1 MADPLPPPVGNDGG
15 DAPPP
20 CAIADDAADTLEALT
35 LGAGAKAPAVPR
47 PPPPRAPGA
56 ETAGAAAA
64 APPPV
69 APSDRGPDGA
79 LAPDDIAA
87 NPISAAVAAAAA
99 AAAAATSAAAAAAE
113 AATSAAVTTAAAAA
127 QGTADAVRPPPRVED
142 GAGAADTPGIAAPT
156 VAAVVS
162 PPALGRPRVG
172 DPPPTTRPAPVPS
185 TPLTLFGRAI
195 RAGRYRRLVVL
206 TGAGVSTAAGVPDFR
221 SPTAGLYDC
230 ISRFA
235 GLDDPTDVFCIDF
248 FRRQP
253 APFFALARQLWP
265 SAAVRPTRAHR
276 LGKALADRGLLRRLY
291 TQNIDGLD
299 RAAGL
304 HPPLLIEAHG
314 SFATA
319 SCIAKRCGATAD
331 VAAVRAAVDAGT
343 VPRCEACGGL
353 VKHDIVFFGEPLPPA
368 FHAAFEGDARAADA
382 VLVMGTS
389 LRVQPVALLP
399 ELVRSGVPRVLLN
412 RDPAGDIG
420 ERPGDVLALG
430 DIESLVV
437 ELATAC
443 GWAEA
448 VLE

>member
-1 MADPLPPPVGNDGG
+1 
-15 DAPPP
+15 
-20 CAIADDAADTLEALT
+20 
-35 LGAGAKAPAVPR
+35 
-47 PPPPRAPGA
+47 
-56 ETAGAAAA
+56 
-64 APPPV
+64 
-69 APSDRGPDGA
+69 
-79 LAPDDIAA
+79 
-87 NPISAAVAAAAA
+87 
-99 AAAAATSAAAAAAE
+99 
-113 AATSAAVTTAAAAA
+113 
-127 QGTADAVRPPPRVED
+127 
-142 GAGAADTPGIAAPT
+142 
-156 VAAVVS
+156 
-162 PPALGRPRVG
+162 
-172 DPPPTTRPAPVPS
+172 VPS

-230 ISRFA
+230 LSRFA

-276 LGKALADRGLLRRLY
+276 LGAALAGRGLLRRLY

-299 RAAGL
+299 RAAGV

-319 SCIAKRCGATAD
+319 GCIAPACAAAAD
-331 VAAVRAAVDAGT
+331 VDAVRAAVDAGT
-343 VPRCEACGGL
+343 VPRCGACGGL
-353 VKHDIVFFGEPLPPA
+353 VKPRIVFFGEALPRA

-399 ELVRSGVPRVLLN
+399 ELVRRGVPRVLLN
-412 RDPAGDIG
+412 REPAGDIG

-430 DIESLVV
+430 DIEALVV

-443 GWAEA
+443 GWGEA
-448 VLE
+448 VLD